1 MALQVA
7 TTNLLTSV
15 SCHHCIVY
23 LLCVCSFFV
32 CVRICLTLVKLS
44 NFVMCQLSLGF
55 VLDFY
60 YLQLY
65 LHWWYLQCFLVYF
78 VFDLLNLFLL
88 LDFYLAKGCILLFS
102 GIMFSIVKYLK
113 FYCYTFVS
121 KSQISYLYAKY
132 SRQG

>member
-78 VFDLLNLFLL
+78 VFDLLNLFSSVGFFFSEGLHITFLWDYVLYCKVFKILL
-88 LDFYLAKGCILLFS
+88 LHFCVKKSNIT
-102 GIMFSIVKYLK
+102 SICK
-113 FYCYTFVS
+113 
-121 KSQISYLYAKY
+121 I
-132 SRQG
+132 